1 MKWILI
7 LLMYYM
13 VLDIS
18 ICNIEIFSSKDDFV
32 SRTIV
37 GLHSKGNFSMK
48 II

>member
-7 LLMYYM
+7 LLLYYM

-18 ICNIEIFSSKDDFV
+18 ICNVGTASSKDDFV

-37 GLHSKGNFSMK
+37 GSHSKGNFSMK